1 MVRGEIVRVAA
12 PRRTRGHEQ
21 QGGRPGVVVQADEL
35 LGLSTVL
42 IAPTSR
48 SAAPATFRP
57 LIELAGTPTRVLT
70 DQLRVFDVQAIAET
84 LGHVDRGELE
94 ALDDALAVILGL
106 RV

>member
-1 MVRGEIVRVAA
+1 MVRGEIVRVAP

-57 LIELAGTPTRVLT
+57 LIEVGGTQMRVLT
-70 DQLRVFDVQAIAET
+70 DQLRVFDVQAIAEI

-106 RV
+106 RG

>member
-12 PRRTRGHEQ
+12 PRRARGHEQ

-35 LGLSTVL
+35 LELSTILV
-42 IAPTSR
+42 APTSR

-57 LIELAGTPTRVLT
+57 LIQIQGTPTRVLT
-70 DQLRVFDVQAIAET
+70 DQLRVVDIQAIAGT